1 MQMAADLPENYM
13 TSDEDF
19 HPVFKFIQ
27 DVPVDWDESKILTAE
42 IGDYVVTTR
51 QAKESDS
58 WFLGAVT
65 DENERTMKVALDFL
79 DEGKTYEAT
88 IYRDGENAHW
98 EDNPTD
104 YEIET
109 QEVSSTDSLELW
121 MAPGWG
127 TAISVEAM

>member
-1 MQMAADLPENYM
+1 MFQ
-13 TSDEDF
+13 
-19 HPVFKFIQ
+19 FIQ
-27 DVPVDWDESKILTAE
+27 DVAVDWDESNILNAE
-42 IGDYVVTTR
+42 IGDYVVTAR
-51 QAKESDS
+51 KAKESDS

-65 DENERTMKVALDFL
+65 DENERTMKVTLDFL

-88 IYRDGENAHW
+88 IYGDGENAHW

-121 MAPGWG
+121 MAPGGG
-127 TAISVEAM
+127 TAISFETM